1 MQRGNQWSLVLS
13 DYFTRWLGAVQLA
26 NATAPTVATALNERI
41 LCYFGL
47 PEQLHSNLGK
57 QFQSRLMAEL
67 SNLWR
72 VDQTHTTPYHP
83 QSNKVVER
91 GNRVLGDALRALLR
105 DREQG
110 DWNLVL
116 LQLLR
121 AFRGTPQASTGE
133 TANMLM
139 LGKELRLPDLLMNNP
154 PPGDQ
159 QVHSEYVQSMV
170 ERLEKAHT
178 LLREQQMAV
187 RQDDSVEPFP
197 PFVPDWWS
205 GISTE
210 YQKKERE
217 NPKLQ
222 PKFIRPYEV
231 VVAFGNHT
239 YQLERLEQT
248 TTQNECRLKL
258 YQACTERRRQA
269 PEILENKG
277 CKTPGK
283 NTKTKCPPPKHLGG
297 YIEKRYVEP
306 EEQFEYLPELVAV
319 PDNHETNLLEC
330 VKERV
335 KVERELT
342 KIEKEVDSNHSF
354 NATTNEDRESSL
366 ERNLPQDADANDS
379 FRQKFIARKK

>member
-1 MQRGNQWSLVLS
+1 MQRGNQWILVLS
-13 DYFTRWLGAVQLA
+13 DHFTRWLGAIQLA
-26 NATAPTVATALNERI
+26 DATAPTVATALNERI

-105 DREQG
+105 DRGQG
-110 DWNLVL
+110 DWDLVL

-197 PFVPDWWS
+197 PSVPDW
-205 GISTE
+205 
-210 YQKKERE
+210 
-217 NPKLQ
+217 
-222 PKFIRPYEV
+222 
-231 VVAFGNHT
+231 
-239 YQLERLEQT
+239 
-248 TTQNECRLKL
+248 
-258 YQACTERRRQA
+258 
-269 PEILENKG
+269 
-277 CKTPGK
+277 
-283 NTKTKCPPPKHLGG
+283 
-297 YIEKRYVEP
+297 
-306 EEQFEYLPELVAV
+306 
-319 PDNHETNLLEC
+319 
-330 VKERV
+330 
-335 KVERELT
+335 
-342 KIEKEVDSNHSF
+342 
-354 NATTNEDRESSL
+354 
-366 ERNLPQDADANDS
+366 
-379 FRQKFIARKK
+379 